1 MAAAEAD
8 AARAPPGSHGELLGP
23 RGAVTPRRPP
33 GLHHQLRQ
41 RTDDR
46 HRPERPGRRLSCQ
59 AEGPGAP
66 LRGRPRQQGGR
77 RSAGLWPTCRTA
89 ARSQLCRLG
98 PSASEQREQ
107 GPRGVTPPN
116 GPSCQELLQRR
127 HCASRRRKCDGPRR
141 KCPPITQTPD
151 GLTGQQTMLPDTAFR
166 HPVTE
171 MPRPPS
177 PRSSHPSSR
186 HQKYLS
192 SNSPRS
198 AGSSPFQTRRKR
210 QAIIKMMKERTLQ
223 NGIICPERWS
233 FRIEG
238 ERKFRDKQRLKN
250 FKTIKRALQ
259 EMFKGLP

>member
-23 RGAVTPRRPP
+23 RGAVTPQRPP

-66 LRGRPRQQGGR
+66 LRGRPRQQGSR

-107 GPRGVTPPN
+107 GPWGVTPPN

-127 HCASRRRKCDGPRR
+127 HCASRRRKCVSTHAPEVRRHQAPEVPAHHPGARVFSSPSVTLASEFPAHHPGESRACRHPAPRSARWSPRRQRFLPSPSHR
-141 KCPPITQTPD
+141 KCPEITRARGVPSCH
-151 GLTGQQTMLPDTAFR
+151 LC
-166 HPVTE
+166 
-171 MPRPPS
+171 RPEGRGRPS
-177 PRSSHPSSR
+177 
-186 HQKYLS
+186 
-192 SNSPRS
+192 
-198 AGSSPFQTRRKR
+198 
-210 QAIIKMMKERTLQ
+210 
-223 NGIICPERWS
+223 
-233 FRIEG
+233 
-238 ERKFRDKQRLKN
+238 LKC
-250 FKTIKRALQ
+250 
-259 EMFKGLP
+259 